1 MKAVAAHDRWDR
13 GGGGE
18 LVDVYTVKTL
28 LEVGYDVAIVS
39 LTRFDKDK
47 IKELFGIDLSK
58 VKVYSFLP
66 RFIPFLGQYQRL
78 ALINPLMK
86 AVKRLRPDVV
96 FIDCEL
102 YKPIVKLKS
111 RLSFKIL
118 EYIHFPY
125 HRSFERRK
133 DLPTE
138 YVEVLRSYSG
148 NYGEYGKY
156 NRGLWRYYYDVFL
169 WLYRR
174 IARGNPFE
182 FADIVLTNSRF
193 TARLTKL
200 LWGGEPVILY
210 PPVIVKD
217 FSVGAGIPYDD
228 RDNAVVI
235 VGRISP
241 EKRLEDAVD
250 AIALTSTKPVLR
262 VIGSLNPKFT
272 WYREFIERKAGE
284 KGVEVEFYT
293 NIPRKELVNIVT
305 KSKLFIHTTRY
316 EHFGIAV
323 VEAMAGG
330 CPVIVHKSGGPY
342 EDIVSYGEYGLY
354 YESVEDLAENID
366 KLLTDDTLWKY
377 YHIKSLERAQQF
389 DENMFKQRFLEIIE
403 KIS

>member
-1 MKAVAAHDRWDR
+1 M
-13 GGGGE
+13 
-18 LVDVYTVKTL
+18 
-28 LEVGYDVAIVS
+28 
-39 LTRFDKDK
+39 
-47 IKELFGIDLSK
+47 
-58 VKVYSFLP
+58 
-66 RFIPFLGQYQRL
+66 
-78 ALINPLMK
+78 
-86 AVKRLRPDVV
+86 
-96 FIDCEL
+96 
-102 YKPIVKLKS
+102 
-111 RLSFKIL
+111 
-118 EYIHFPY
+118 
-125 HRSFERRK
+125 
-133 DLPTE
+133 
-138 YVEVLRSYSG
+138 
-148 NYGEYGKY
+148 
-156 NRGLWRYYYDVFL
+156 FL

-217 FSVGAGIPYDD
+217 FSVSASIPYDD

-272 WYREFIERKAGE
+272 WYREFIERKARE

-330 CPVIVHKSGGPY
+330 CPVIVHKSGDPY

-366 KLLTDDTLWKY
+366 KLLTDNTLWKY
-377 YHIKSLERAQQF
+377 YHIKSLERTQQF